1 MENAKLSSKE
11 AISFI
16 VILILNTIVF
26 SADKIIAQETS
37 SAALINSIYITI
49 LALLITFFI
58 TILFKKFVGYDI
70 LDISETIGG
79 KILKIFIG
87 IIYILYFILLSSII
101 LRKISDCLQI
111 IYYPMTNI
119 IYILVLFIIA
129 TGVICSFKN
138 HGIFKAN
145 KIFSI
150 ILCFCLVLIFLLN
163 IKNYDFKNI
172 FPILGNGINST
183 FVSGI
188 GNLFTFSGLSYLYFL
203 PPSLQDPNKFKR
215 IALTSVAISGFFLLI
230 TIANVVFIY
239 SHTFTN
245 IEIFPLYICVRYI
258 EFGTFLQ
265 RLDAIFLLFSIIAA
279 LLYISMS
286 ISVCLNIFKKTFNL
300 SDSNP
305 TLFPFLLSLMAI
317 SINIKPYTILG
328 FLENNVSK
336 YMFFIIPIGISF
348 TVLIIANILI
358 RRHHIEK

>member
-16 VILILNTIVF
+16 LILILNTIVF
-26 SADKIIAQETS
+26 SADKIIAQDIS

-49 LALLITFFI
+49 LALIITFVI
-58 TILFKKFVGYDI
+58 TVLYKNFVGYDI

-79 KILKIFIG
+79 KVLKIIIG
-87 IIYILYFILLSSII
+87 IIYMLYFVLLSSII

-119 IYILVLFIIA
+119 VYIIVLFIIA
-129 TGVICSFKN
+129 TGIICSFKN

-150 ILCFCLVLIFLLN
+150 ILCFCLILIFLLN
-163 IKNYDFKNI
+163 IQNYDFKNI
-172 FPILGNGINST
+172 FPILGDGINST
-183 FVSGI
+183 FTNGI
-188 GNLFTFSGLSYLYFL
+188 SNLFAFSGLAYLYFL
-203 PPSLQDPNKFKR
+203 PPSLQDPNKFKK
-215 IALTSVAISGFFLLI
+215 IAITSIAISGFFLLI
-230 TIANVVFIY
+230 TMANVIFIY

-245 IEIFPLYICVRYI
+245 IEIFPLYICVKYI

-286 ISVCLNIFKKTFNL
+286 ISVCLNIFKKTFSL

-305 TLFPFLLSLMAI
+305 TLFPFLLTLMAI
-317 SINIKPYTILG
+317 TINIKPYTILG
-328 FLENNVSK
+328 FLENTVSK
-336 YMFFIIPIGISF
+336 YLFFIIPIGISF
-348 TVLIIANILI
+348 TILITANIL
-358 RRHHIEK
+358 RRRKYVKK